1 MKKLIWTVG
10 LVIFLALTGVSC
22 DKFKGP
28 YPQLDKP
35 SDAAQQ
41 AEKSAGERRA
51 YAQAAQKELDE
62 LRAAIADL
70 KSRAESANEET
81 QGKLGQQVERLEGE
95 LREVQQ
101 RLVELGSATKE
112 TWSQLND
119 SFTKSYEKLKTE
131 VEIHRKNPS

>member
-1 MKKLIWTVG
+1 MKKMILTVG
-10 LVIFLALTGVSC
+10 LVIVVAATGVSC
-22 DKFKGP
+22 DRFKGP
-28 YPQLDKP
+28 YPQMDKP

-62 LRAAIADL
+62 LRTVIADL
-70 KSRAESANEET
+70 KSRAESANQET
-81 QGKLGQQVERLEGE
+81 QGKLVQQVERLEGE

-112 TWSQLND
+112 TWSQLKD
-119 SFTKSYEKLKTE
+119 SFAKSFEKLKTE
-131 VEIHRKNPS
+131 VENHRKNPS